1 MKKAGNILLLLV
13 IVLMFQNCAKR
24 GTPQGG
30 PIDIEPPRFVR
41 ANPEN
46 YSTNFKSNEIRI
58 FFNEYIKL
66 NEAQRQI
73 IISPPMDPRPEI
85 TPMGTAS
92 KMVRI
97 RINDT
102 LQPNTTYTINF
113 GRSIVDNNEGNPLD
127 FFQYVFSTGSYID
140 SLSISGVV
148 TDAYLAQPDPFISV
162 MLYEVDSTYSDSV
175 VYNQTPRYITNTLD
189 STFFQLNNL
198 KEGTYQMVAMRDD
211 NNNYK
216 FDPKNEKIAF
226 LKDFITVPS
235 DSLYELTL
243 FKEIPAFS
251 TTRPAQ
257 IAEQHLVFGYTGKLD
272 RDSLQINMISPTPE
286 NFESR
291 ITKDPAKDTLHYWYK
306 PLIESD
312 SLKFIAETPQVR
324 DTLIV
329 RRKKMNKDSLSF
341 SFDPS
346 GTLAFN
352 RNVNILPTIP
362 LENINDSLIGVFKSD
377 SIPVEFTTRHEA
389 FENRLVLEFK
399 KEESSNYRFR
409 ALPGAFTDF
418 YGTQNDSI
426 EKNFRT
432 QSYSD
437 FGSAIVSLQNV
448 EQYSVILQLTNE
460 KGEVQSSEYLN
471 SGTNH
476 TFQYLKA
483 GKYLLRAIY
492 DTNENGIWDTG
503 NYLKEEQPEEIIYF
517 PDVLD
522 IRANWDQTYVFP
534 L

>member
-1 MKKAGNILLLLV
+1 
-13 IVLMFQNCAKR
+13 MFHNCAKR

-46 YSTNFKSNEIRI
+46 FSTNFNSDEIRI
-58 FFNEYIKL
+58 LFNEYIKL

-92 KMVRI
+92 KSVRI

-175 VYNQTPRYITNTLD
+175 VYKETPRYITNTLD

-198 KEGTYQMVAMRDD
+198 KEGTYQMVAIRDD
-211 NNNYK
+211 NNNYQ

-226 LKDFITVPS
+226 LKEFITVPT
-235 DSLYELTL
+235 DSLFELNL

-257 IAEQHLVFGYTGKLD
+257 IAKQHLVFGYTGKLD
-272 RDSLQINMISPTPE
+272 RDSVQINMISPTPE
-286 NFESR
+286 GFISR

-312 SLKFIAETPQVR
+312 SLRFIAEAPQVK
-324 DTLIV
+324 DTLFV
-329 RRKKMNKDSLSF
+329 RRREMDNDSLTF

-352 RNVNILPTIP
+352 RNLVILPTIP
-362 LENINDSLIGVFKSD
+362 LENINDSLINVFRSD

-389 FENRLVLEFK
+389 FENRLVLEFE
-399 KEESSNYRFR
+399 KEESSSYKFM

-418 YGTQNDSI
+418 FGTQNDTI
-426 EKNFRT
+426 EQSFRT
-432 QSYSD
+432 PSYSD
-437 FGSAIVSLQNV
+437 FGSAIVNLQDV
-448 EQYSVILQLTNE
+448 EQYPVILQLTNE
-460 KGEVQSSEYLN
+460 QGEVQSSKYIE
-471 SGTNH
+471 SGTNF

-483 GKYLLRAIY
+483 GTYLLRAIY
-492 DTNENGIWDTG
+492 DTNKNGIWDTG
-503 NYLKEEQPEEIIYF
+503 NYLEKEQPEEIIYF
-517 PDVLD
+517 PDLLD